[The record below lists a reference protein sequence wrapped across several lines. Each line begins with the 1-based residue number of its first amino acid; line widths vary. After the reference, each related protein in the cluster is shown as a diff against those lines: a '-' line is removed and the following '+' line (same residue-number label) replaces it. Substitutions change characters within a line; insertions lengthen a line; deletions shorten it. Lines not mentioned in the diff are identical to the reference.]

1 MKKRPVVCAYYF
13 PNWHVDPRN
22 EAIHGGNWTEW
33 RVTQHATPRFPG
45 HEQPKIPLLGYGDEA
60 DPQVMAAKIRMAA
73 DHGVDAFI
81 FDWYFFFDG
90 PYRER
95 CIRDGFLGAPN
106 CADLKFA
113 LMWANH
119 DPIYAHPGSYRKPAE
134 KLWSGDVD
142 AETFRK
148 CTDHCIRHYLNRPNY
163 LRIDGGLY
171 FSFFRVKAL
180 VEQLG
185 GPAAARQLFDD
196 FRFRAEKAGLGKL
209 TLDGMASELARG
221 DFDAGNRLIREI
233 GLDCCSNYGWGK
245 WGERFPDLSYA
256 DWFELNRDEDR
267 SFTRGLEVPYNPVV
281 PAGWDSS
288 PRTVQSDMYDKRH
301 YPFGTVITGN
311 TPELFRAALRRTADY
326 MAAEG
331 TGGIVHIACWNEW
344 TEGAYLEPDTQY
356 GYGRLEAV
364 REVFGLRSET
374 VEAGEVAVC
383 PM

>member
-1 MKKRPVVCAYYF
+1 
-13 PNWHVDPRN
+13 
-22 EAIHGGNWTEW
+22 
-33 RVTQHATPRFPG
+33 
-45 HEQPKIPLLGYGDEA
+45 
-60 DPQVMAAKIRMAA
+60 MAAKIRMAA

-81 FDWYFFFDG
+81 FDWYYFFDG

-281 PAGWDSS
+281 PTGWDSS